1 MICIGLVLIL
11 LELGLVHHDD
21 GFGGTFF
28 GADAAALTV
37 FEVDSGR
44 DGPCYNDIRAV
55 EPAQETGF
63 GLALCRDA
71 EFDLD
76 HGAHNTPGPGYS
88 TVTRAGF
95 TV

>member
-1 MICIGLVLIL
+1 MICIGLFLIL
-11 LELGLVHHDD
+11 LELGFVHHDD

-44 DGPCYNDIRAV
+44 DGPGHNDIRAV

-63 GLALCRDA
+63 GLAFRRDA
-71 EFDLD
+71 ELDLD
-76 HGAHNTPGPGYS
+76 HRAHNTPGPGYP

-95 TV
+95 TM